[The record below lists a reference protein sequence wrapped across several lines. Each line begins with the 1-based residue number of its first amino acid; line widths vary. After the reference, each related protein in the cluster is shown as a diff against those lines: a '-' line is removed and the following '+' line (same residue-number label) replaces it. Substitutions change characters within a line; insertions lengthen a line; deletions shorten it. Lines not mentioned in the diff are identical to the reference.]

1 MKKIM
6 VALGLALGFSTIA
19 NAQKVKLEEGDLAF
33 LKGETELNV
42 VYDFSSL
49 QVGDF
54 PSEKSYKDK
63 KIKELNEKE
72 AGRGDKWAESWER
85 DKEVRFPEK
94 FEELLRKGLS
104 GRKIEAGRNNENAKY
119 TLIIRTKF
127 IEPGFNV
134 GVMSRPAG
142 VSYEY
147 VFVEKNDET
156 KALARLT
163 QEKVPGAQAMGMDYD
178 TGTRISESYAKGG
191 KMLAAFIVKNLK

>member
-1 MKKIM
+1 MF
-6 VALGLALGFSTIA
+6 ALGLALGFSTIVD
-19 NAQKVKLEEGDLAF
+19 AQKVKLAEGDLAF

-94 FEELLRKGLS
+94 FEELLEKGLS
-104 GRKIEAGRNNENAKY
+104 GRKIHAGRNNENAKY
-119 TLIIRTKF
+119 SLIVRTKF

-134 GVMSRPAG
+134 GVASRPAG

-147 VFVEKNDET
+147 VFVDKNDET
-156 KALARLT
+156 KVLARLT